1 MRNFFLLVA
10 SFLLANSLLAQLP
23 TFESTESRAPLSQE
37 SAEAIG
43 QEFSDFQRVSF
54 DEDIFKEFLE
64 KEDGNASFKLGL
76 GGKEWIVDVEPFDPR
91 SEDYVLRIKTDNGI
105 ETRPR
110 TANMTYRGFTR
121 GPKPQEICFT
131 VINDFVYG
139 LIAEDGDALFFQSL
153 WLTDPSA
160 PKEDLLLFRGKDGI
174 LPDDHMCGTD
184 EVAHE
189 SPDDHDEHKSNENEA
204 QRAMMTCFTVE
215 IAIASDFSMFQKFGN
230 NATALEAR
238 NAGVIAFVN
247 TDYSGQF
254 ANDYIFTV
262 VEQFVSTTST
272 SDPWTS
278 SLSASALLN
287 SFTGWAPG
295 GFSSSHDL
303 GELWTDRNF
312 TGSTIGVAWLN
323 GLCNSSR
330 YHILQDFTTNSNLTR
345 VLVSHEIGHN
355 FSCNH
360 DAGGSPFIMAPAV
373 QNTSTWST
381 LSINSVNGFAPNRPC
396 LSSFN
401 CGGPTPPV
409 AGFSASTQTVCEGQQ
424 VSFTDQSTGADSW
437 LWTFPGGNPSTS
449 TDQNPVVTYISPG
462 LHDVTLTVTNTF
474 GSDTQTANGFIN
486 VDPLPIPNFTT
497 TVIAPLQIEFDN
509 LTAAGLGYSWNFG
522 DGNFSTDFEPTHTY
536 AAPGGYSVVLTA
548 FNACGQV
555 SIQMFID
562 VIVPPTASFTST
574 AATGCAPHSV
584 TFTSNST
591 GTVDTYDWVFPGGNP
606 STSSDP
612 SPTVVYDTPGS
623 YNVELT
629 VTNSVGSNTLVENTF
644 VTVEDVPT
652 AGFSESVTGT
662 TVDIV
667 DTSTDADS
675 YSYDFG
681 DGTTS
686 TDANPMHTYSMGGT
700 FTITQTVTNT
710 CGSDVAT
717 ATVTISAAPVA
728 SFISSGEA
736 CFGDPV
742 TLTSTS
748 TGNVTSLTYDIT
760 RPDGSVFTSSQDPFI
775 FTPTQRGSYDVVLTA
790 SNASGSSSFSTA
802 NAIVVLATPT
812 TSFSFVANGQDVSFN
827 GSVSPIRQ
835 GSAATYTWD
844 FGDNNTSTDQ
854 NPMHTY
860 SLPGTYT
867 VTLTA
872 NNGCEADVATQTITI
887 GNTPT
892 ATFVRSPSGD
902 ICPGDQVTYTAT
914 VNGTA
919 TSITWNLPGAS
930 VTNPTGAVVN
940 VTYPQSGTFDAS
952 IEVCNALGCNTN
964 MSNNEITVQALTVA
978 DFDVTTQGA
987 LGISITNT
995 ATNGTSYSYD
1005 FGDGNSSTSENPMH
1019 TYNAPGTFTIEQTV
1033 SGPCNTDIT
1042 TETITVGQAPTAN
1055 FSSNLGNGQLCP
1067 GETVAFTSTSTGAST
1082 FAWSFPGGTPS
1093 SSTSANPV
1101 VTYAASGA
1109 YDVSLTVTNALG
1121 SDTETRSN
1129 FVGVNDLPNAA
1140 FTSDVNGL
1148 RVDFTDQST
1157 TVTSYAWDFGDGNTS
1172 TMANPSNTYANAGTF
1187 TVTLTATGPCGTDQ
1201 TSTNVTVVA
1210 APNADFTSSNPEGCT
1225 PHSVT
1230 FDASSST
1237 GLGTV
1242 MWSFPGGTPTTSTDL
1257 MPTVVYNDAG
1267 SFDASLT
1274 VTNSEGTNTQT
1285 RTDYVVVGA
1294 LPVADFTSNITGLLV
1309 DFTNQSTSATTFAW
1323 DFGDGNTSNLLNPS
1337 HLYANAGTFTVTLTA
1352 SSDCGS
1358 DQTTAT
1364 VTVVDAPFAKIN
1376 NSTAEGCASHTIVFD
1391 ATESRGL
1398 GTVEWDFPGG
1408 TPSTST
1414 ELMPTVVYDNPG
1426 TFDVTLTVTNN
1437 QGTDTETISDLVII
1451 KMLPTASFTSDINE
1465 LTVTFD
1471 NTSSASTSFDW
1482 DFGDGSN
1489 SANQSPIHTYAVS
1502 GTYVVNLDV
1511 TNDCGTARFSETITV
1526 LAAPVA
1532 AFSQSNESGCAPLTV
1547 TYDASNSTD
1556 IGTLQ
1561 WTFPGGTPSTSTDM
1575 MPTVTYNTAGT
1586 FDAQLT
1592 VTNASGTDTEIVS
1605 NLITVAPLA
1614 VAGFNVDVDMLSVDF
1629 LNTSTD
1635 AISFD
1640 WDFGNGQTST
1650 DQNPSITY
1658 AAAGSFD
1665 VTLTVTNDCG
1675 TDVITQTVVVAEG
1688 LPNAEFSI
1696 NETTG
1701 CAPLVVNFMDLT
1713 TGDPSS
1719 WLWTVSSNNGVMLT
1733 STEQNPEFILDEAG
1747 VYTVTLE
1754 ATNGAGST
1762 TEVRSDVITVRD
1774 VPTAVASIVSE
1785 NGATIQFDATLTDAD
1800 SFLWVFGDGNTST
1813 IEDPL
1818 HTYDVNGT
1826 YTVTLTAT
1834 NECGEVV
1841 EMLTVD
1847 IAVSSV
1853 GELPEAAKFNL
1864 FPNPASDQVT
1874 WILSGVPTERVTL
1887 VVTDVLG
1894 REVKREQLGT
1904 ASTFRQNLSLTNW
1917 AAGTYVVR
1925 IVGESYEHQVRVV
1938 KQ

>member
-1 MRNFFLLVA
+1 
-10 SFLLANSLLAQLP
+10 
-23 TFESTESRAPLSQE
+23 
-37 SAEAIG
+37 
-43 QEFSDFQRVSF
+43 
-54 DEDIFKEFLE
+54 
-64 KEDGNASFKLGL
+64 
-76 GGKEWIVDVEPFDPR
+76 
-91 SEDYVLRIKTDNGI
+91 
-105 ETRPR
+105 
-110 TANMTYRGFTR
+110 
-121 GPKPQEICFT
+121 
-131 VINDFVYG
+131 
-139 LIAEDGDALFFQSL
+139 
-153 WLTDPSA
+153 
-160 PKEDLLLFRGKDGI
+160 
-174 LPDDHMCGTD
+174 
-184 EVAHE
+184 
-189 SPDDHDEHKSNENEA
+189 
-204 QRAMMTCFTVE
+204 
-215 IAIASDFSMFQKFGN
+215 
-230 NATALEAR
+230 
-238 NAGVIAFVN
+238 
-247 TDYSGQF
+247 
-254 ANDYIFTV
+254 
-262 VEQFVSTTST
+262 
-272 SDPWTS
+272 
-278 SLSASALLN
+278 
-287 SFTGWAPG
+287 
-295 GFSSSHDL
+295 
-303 GELWTDRNF
+303 
-312 TGSTIGVAWLN
+312 
-323 GLCNSSR
+323 
-330 YHILQDFTTNSNLTR
+330 
-345 VLVSHEIGHN
+345 
-355 FSCNH
+355 
-360 DAGGSPFIMAPAV
+360 
-373 QNTSTWST
+373 
-381 LSINSVNGFAPNRPC
+381 
-396 LSSFN
+396 
-401 CGGPTPPV
+401 
-409 AGFSASTQTVCEGQQ
+409 
-424 VSFTDQSTGADSW
+424 
-437 LWTFPGGNPSTS
+437 
-449 TDQNPVVTYISPG
+449 
-462 LHDVTLTVTNTF
+462 
-474 GSDTQTANGFIN
+474 
-486 VDPLPIPNFTT
+486 
-497 TVIAPLQIEFDN
+497 
-509 LTAAGLGYSWNFG
+509 
-522 DGNFSTDFEPTHTY
+522 
-536 AAPGGYSVVLTA
+536 
-548 FNACGQV
+548 
-555 SIQMFID
+555 
-562 VIVPPTASFTST
+562 
-574 AATGCAPHSV
+574 
-584 TFTSNST
+584 
-591 GTVDTYDWVFPGGNP
+591 
-606 STSSDP
+606 
-612 SPTVVYDTPGS
+612 
-623 YNVELT
+623 
-629 VTNSVGSNTLVENTF
+629 
-644 VTVEDVPT
+644 
-652 AGFSESVTGT
+652 
-662 TVDIV
+662 
-667 DTSTDADS
+667 
-675 YSYDFG
+675 
-681 DGTTS
+681 
-686 TDANPMHTYSMGGT
+686 
-700 FTITQTVTNT
+700 
-710 CGSDVAT
+710 
-717 ATVTISAAPVA
+717 
-728 SFISSGEA
+728 
-736 CFGDPV
+736 
-742 TLTSTS
+742 
-748 TGNVTSLTYDIT
+748 
-760 RPDGSVFTSSQDPFI
+760 
-775 FTPTQRGSYDVVLTA
+775 
-790 SNASGSSSFSTA
+790 
-802 NAIVVLATPT
+802 
-812 TSFSFVANGQDVSFN
+812 
-827 GSVSPIRQ
+827 
-835 GSAATYTWD
+835 
-844 FGDNNTSTDQ
+844 
-854 NPMHTY
+854 
-860 SLPGTYT
+860 
-867 VTLTA
+867 
-872 NNGCEADVATQTITI
+872 
-887 GNTPT
+887 
-892 ATFVRSPSGD
+892 
-902 ICPGDQVTYTAT
+902 
-914 VNGTA
+914 
-919 TSITWNLPGAS
+919 
-930 VTNPTGAVVN
+930 
-940 VTYPQSGTFDAS
+940 
-952 IEVCNALGCNTN
+952 
-964 MSNNEITVQALTVA
+964 
-978 DFDVTTQGA
+978 
-987 LGISITNT
+987 
-995 ATNGTSYSYD
+995 
-1005 FGDGNSSTSENPMH
+1005 
-1019 TYNAPGTFTIEQTV
+1019 
-1033 SGPCNTDIT
+1033 
-1042 TETITVGQAPTAN
+1042 
-1055 FSSNLGNGQLCP
+1055 
-1067 GETVAFTSTSTGAST
+1067 
-1082 FAWSFPGGTPS
+1082 
-1093 SSTSANPV
+1093 
-1101 VTYAASGA
+1101 
-1109 YDVSLTVTNALG
+1109 
-1121 SDTETRSN
+1121 
-1129 FVGVNDLPNAA
+1129 
-1140 FTSDVNGL
+1140 
-1148 RVDFTDQST
+1148 
-1157 TVTSYAWDFGDGNTS
+1157 
-1172 TMANPSNTYANAGTF
+1172 MANPSNTYANAGTF

-1774 VPTAVASIVSE
+1774 VPTTVASIVSE